1 MLITIRSLLDNSPYK
16 HEPNQR
22 DNPSFN
28 QYVQYASWKCLL
40 LDYFNKERNPTASEF
55 LQKHITKNGVN
66 IISEIQQQAKANPGS
81 KHLTS
86 PYSQTTKVNYESTL
100 HDVIKLVEQCRT
112 LEQRRLAILA
122 PPPENTG
129 DLVLS
134 MPSADIPSIAPVTS
148 PPPRSAE
155 VVGSSP
161 LKRKYAVVD
170 LT

>member
-1 MLITIRSLLDNSPYK
+1 M
-16 HEPNQR
+16 
-22 DNPSFN
+22 
-28 QYVQYASWKCLL
+28 
-40 LDYFNKERNPTASEF
+40 
-55 LQKHITKNGVN
+55 N

-100 HDVIKLVEQCRT
+100 HDVIKLVDQCRT

-134 MPSADIPSIAPVTS
+134 MPSADIPLMAPVTS

>member
-28 QYVQYASWKCLL
+28 QYVQYASWKSLL
-40 LDYFNKERNPTASEF
+40 LDYFNKERDPTASEF
-55 LQKHITKNGVN
+55 LQKHITKNGAN
-66 IISEIQQQAKANPGS
+66 IISAIQGQAKANPGS
-81 KHLTS
+81 KHLSS
-86 PYSQTTKVNYESTL
+86 PYSQTTKVNYESVL

-122 PPPENTG
+122 PPPEKTS
-129 DLVLS
+129 DLTLS
-134 MPSADIPSIAPVTS
+134 MTPADIPSLELVGSPS
-148 PPPRSAE
+148 PPSAGA
-155 VVGSSP
+155 VSSSP
-161 LKRKYAVVD
+161 LKRKYAVID